1 MIFLA
6 AREAALA
13 ADLIKIFGG
22 LVPGFV
28 SLSRKLRFWS
38 SDAAFSRQFQH
49 SDTKIESD
57 RKSFWSPE
65 KGPVE
70 IATDRI

>member
-28 SLSRKLRFWS
+28 SLSRKLRFW
-38 SDAAFSRQFQH
+38 F
-49 SDTKIESD
+49 SDTTFRRQSEQK
-57 RKSFWSPE
+57 
-65 KGPVE
+65 VE
-70 IATDRI
+70 ILVLRCSF